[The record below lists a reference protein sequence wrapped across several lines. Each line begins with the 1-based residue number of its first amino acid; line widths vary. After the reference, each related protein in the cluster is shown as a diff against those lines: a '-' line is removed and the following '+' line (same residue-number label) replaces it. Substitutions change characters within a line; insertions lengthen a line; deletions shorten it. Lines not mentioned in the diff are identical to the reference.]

1 MRQSVRR
8 SLRDRRKDTKVS
20 FDPVYGERRIV
31 TERRHARGPLLP
43 TLYLL
48 LELIMIL
55 LVIYAAKQLQIPILF
70 YLSIGG
76 GIYYFIASCL
86 PRYRIVLRRQ
96 KFYLHPQ
103 KRADKSRF

>member
-1 MRQSVRR
+1 M
-8 SLRDRRKDTKVS
+8 
-20 FDPVYGERRIV
+20 

-48 LELIMIL
+48 LEVIMIL

-76 GIYYFIASCL
+76 GVYYFVASCL

-96 KFYLHPQ
+96 KFYRYP
-103 KRADKSRF
+103 REKS